1 MKIAISRPIVAIAA
15 SPRSLMI
22 LRSCPAVSWLIRYEA
37 PISRTAK
44 TTRLYGTRSR
54 TDSLKTLPAT
64 IQT

>member
-1 MKIAISRPIVAIAA
+1 
-15 SPRSLMI
+15 MI
-22 LRSCPAVSWLIRYEA
+22 FRSCPAVSWLMRYEA
-37 PISRTAK
+37 AISRTAK